1 MDQEQDMFGQAISLR
16 KVHHGIRPLGPQ
28 SQFHGQPEWDSVT
41 ENILIIDMLAYRT
54 DEIL

>member
-1 MDQEQDMFGQAISLR
+1 MVWYGG
-16 KVHHGIRPLGPQ
+16 VHHGIRPLGPQ